1 MEVKIVENYQEMS
14 RLAAILLAAEVIE
27 NPHTILGL
35 ATGSTP
41 VGLYKEL
48 ITMYQNGKLDFSDV
62 KTFNLDEYVGLAAEH
77 EQSYHY
83 FMKKNL
89 FEHINMKEENIH
101 IPRGDAADISE
112 EALRYEQEIQKTG
125 KIQLQLLGLGE
136 NGHIGF
142 NEPADSFSVQTGEIV
157 LADSTIEA
165 NQRFFERREDVP
177 KTAISIGI
185 GTIINAEKILLVA
198 CGEKKAKAVKSV
210 VEGRVTPHVPGS
222 ILQFHPHVT
231 VIADR
236 AATALLKK

>member
-89 FEHINMKEENIH
+89 FEHINM
-101 IPRGDAADISE
+101 
-112 EALRYEQEIQKTG
+112 
-125 KIQLQLLGLGE
+125 
-136 NGHIGF
+136 
-142 NEPADSFSVQTGEIV
+142 
-157 LADSTIEA
+157 
-165 NQRFFERREDVP
+165 
-177 KTAISIGI
+177 
-185 GTIINAEKILLVA
+185 
-198 CGEKKAKAVKSV
+198 
-210 VEGRVTPHVPGS
+210 
-222 ILQFHPHVT
+222 
-231 VIADR
+231 
-236 AATALLKK
+236 